1 MSFIK
6 KYLRL
11 FLINYLALW
20 LVAKY
25 ITGVVFIGGNQTMAL
40 AALVLTL
47 IGLLIKPLISLLLL
61 PINLLTLGSFRW
73 LINVITLWLVTI
85 IIPQFT
91 ISSFHFAGFSY
102 KGFIFPAIFLATFW
116 VYVLTAF
123 FISLVITISLW
134 LINNK

>member
-6 KYLRL
+6 KYLRF

-25 ITGVVFIGGNQTMAL
+25 ISGVVFLGGNQTMAMT
-40 AALVLTL
+40 ALVLTL
-47 IGLLIKPLISLLLL
+47 IGLLIKPLINLLLL

-73 LINVITLWLVTI
+73 LVNVVTLWLVTI

-91 ISSFHFAGFSY
+91 INSFYFAGFNY
-102 KGFIFPAIFLATFW
+102 KGFIFPSMFLAVFW

-123 FISLVITISLW
+123 IISLVTTISLW
-134 LINNK
+134 LISNK